1 MRLFARL
8 IVASSICLAFVQ
20 TAWAEDDEMIAQ
32 GVYNKDNWPLEVV
45 NRPLTLAAGMAEIG
59 GDTFILGIS
68 GGDVL
73 DPWQPIVLAPELRY
87 GLSGQLQLGITHTNH
102 ATFFPPSGF
111 CVSGEDNGCAKTY
124 NATGAEA
131 EYALTRGG
139 NVNLSA
145 RGGLTVGRYSPD
157 FAMGL
162 TAGLK
167 LRFRGGKIAVIIDPN
182 VYIGVI
188 ERDTFPFGVEG
199 VDGNVSYPDYLFV
212 PVHIQYQLNT
222 QAMFYLLSGLN
233 TPFKDMGDLYQIPVG
248 LGTNYSLNNRMDA
261 GLELQISNLAGKD
274 IGPDGAQIGKFD
286 ERYLIARIA
295 IRI

>member
-8 IVASSICLAFVQ
+8 IIASSLCLAAVQ
-20 TAWAEDDEMIAQ
+20 PAWADDDEMVAQ
-32 GVYNKDNWPLEVV
+32 GVYTKDNWPLEVV

-59 GDTFILGIS
+59 GDTLRIGIS

-73 DPWQPIVLAPELRY
+73 DAWEPIVLAPELRY
-87 GLSGQLQLGITHTNH
+87 GLSGQLQIAITHANH
-102 ATFFPPSGF
+102 TFFPPAGF
-111 CVSGEDNGCAKTY
+111 CVSGEDHGCAKGY

-145 RGGLTVGRYSPD
+145 RGGLDIGRYSPE

-167 LRFRGGKIAVIIDPN
+167 IRFRGGKIAVIFDPN
-182 VYIGVI
+182 VYVGVAH
-188 ERDTFPFGVEG
+188 RKTFPFGM
-199 VDGNVSYPDYLFV
+199 DDDPTHYSDWLFF
-212 PVHIQYQLNT
+212 PAWIQYQFNS
-222 QAMFYLLSGLN
+222 QAMFYLTSGLN
-233 TPFKDMGDLYQIPVG
+233 APFKDMGDLYQIPAG
-248 LGTNYSLNNRMDA
+248 IGTSYALNNRMDA
-261 GLELQISNLAGKD
+261 GLELNIGNVAGKD
-274 IGPDGAQIGKFD
+274 VGPDGAQLGKFD
-286 ERYLIARIA
+286 ERTLILRIA